1 MNNIEDTSE
10 TVEILNKV
18 KASGTTSNEYKL
30 SLKKHH

>member
-1 MNNIEDTSE
+1 MNNIEDLSE